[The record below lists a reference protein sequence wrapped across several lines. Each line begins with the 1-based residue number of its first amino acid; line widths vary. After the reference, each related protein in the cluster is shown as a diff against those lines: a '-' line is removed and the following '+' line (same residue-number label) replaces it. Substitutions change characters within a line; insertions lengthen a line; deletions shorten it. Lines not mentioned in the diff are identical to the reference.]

1 MVVGEAIALGRVLG
15 VLEVI
20 LHLMFRF
27 GSLMHELNEVGVGL
41 EVGDLLDGMIESI
54 QESCHCLLI
63 ILRDIGSYHGYLHFL
78 VVFFNT
84 LCSLLEE
91 LELLEEIAVVVGW
104 HKTCSHDIFHLSP
117 MSRPICDTILK

>member
-1 MVVGEAIALGRVLG
+1 
-15 VLEVI
+15 
-20 LHLMFRF
+20 
-27 GSLMHELNEVGVGL
+27 MHELNEVAVGL

-63 ILRDIGSYHGYLHFL
+63 ILRDIGSNHGYLHFL

-91 LELLEEIAVVVGW
+91 LELLEE
-104 HKTCSHDIFHLSP
+104 L
-117 MSRPICDTILK
+117 RL